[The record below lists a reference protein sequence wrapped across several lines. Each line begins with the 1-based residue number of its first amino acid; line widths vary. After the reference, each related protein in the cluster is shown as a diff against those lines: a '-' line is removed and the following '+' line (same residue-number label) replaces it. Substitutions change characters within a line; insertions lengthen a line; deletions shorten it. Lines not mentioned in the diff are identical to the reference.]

1 MRRTLTCRIAP
12 NRSGV
17 EKRRGKGGYSVD
29 GARLMSR
36 TVKVAAAQ
44 LAPVFLDRAATTAK
58 ACDAIAEAARHGA
71 ELVAFPESF
80 IPGYPYWLLTRDPM
94 SVNDLNRRLFNQSME
109 IPGPE
114 CVLLAAAAKK
124 AGCHVVVGLTERDG
138 GTLYNAQL
146 VLGAD
151 GAILGK
157 RRKLMPT
164 SHERMVWGRGDG
176 RDLEVWQT
184 PLGTVGALICYEHSN
199 ALYRYA
205 IQAQGEQIHV
215 ANWPG
220 GIAIDGIIDAAARH
234 YAFEGQC
241 FVINVTA
248 VLTEAIVAEIG
259 GNGRLH
265 AGGGYSAIIAPNGR
279 FLAGPAT
286 EGETILYA
294 DLDFDRIA
302 DMKLIVDSAGHYA
315 RPDVLNLHIDRRP
328 QSPLVTSERPEDKPH

>member
-1 MRRTLTCRIAP
+1 
-12 NRSGV
+12 
-17 EKRRGKGGYSVD
+17 
-29 GARLMSR
+29 MSR

-44 LAPVFLDRAATTAK
+44 LAPVFLDCAATTAK
-58 ACDAIAEAARHGA
+58 ACDAIAQAAQHGA

-80 IPGYPYWLLTRDPM
+80 VPGYPYWLLTRDPM

-114 CVLLAAAAKK
+114 CMALAAAAKK
-124 AGCHVVVGLTERDG
+124 AGCHVVVGLTERAG

-151 GAILGK
+151 GTILGK

-176 RDLEVWQT
+176 RDLEVWKT
-184 PLGTVGALICYEHSN
+184 PLGVLGALICYEHSN

-248 VLTEAIVAEIG
+248 VLTEAIIAEVG

-315 RPDVLNLHIDRRP
+315 RPDVLQLHIDRRP
-328 QSPLVTSERPEDKPH
+328 QSPLVNGELPEHKPL